1 MLFLCLFYVRLC
13 FFLLR
18 CRLTVAAH
26 SGVVSFFPP
35 LYKKKQNLS
44 QVAQENPKHNLQLLD
59 TLKLS
64 LSHLSK
70 VYQNPTHHKHK

>member
-1 MLFLCLFYVRLC
+1 MIRNINNSKIFE
-13 FFLLR
+13 
-18 CRLTVAAH
+18 LTDP
-26 SGVVSFFPP
+26 FT
-35 LYKKKQNLS
+35 KKKQNLS